1 MKIKIKDKTYESG
14 RITAAMS
21 RRAMELNM
29 KALDAA
35 AKAQTL
41 RDNPNADNAGELL
54 RVMYGNIADKAALI
68 CSVFDH
74 AFTADELL
82 EELTPAE
89 LNGLLNEIVSG
100 K

>member
-1 MKIKIKDKTYESG
+1 MKIKLKDTTYESG

-21 RRAMELNM
+21 RRAMELNIA
-29 KALDAA
+29 ALDAA
-35 AKAQTL
+35 ARAQTL
-41 RDNPNADNAGELL
+41 RENPAADNAGELL
-54 RVMYGNIADKAALI
+54 RVMYDNIGEKTALI
-68 CSVFDH
+68 CAAFDH

-82 EELTPAE
+82 NELTPAE